1 MIRSYVRVDGVNKAI
16 TVLKGMDPEIRKQ
29 FNKDAKAILRPVI
42 DDAKSRYPASYL
54 SGMGRSWDSGRIFPY
69 VQSRA
74 RSKVKVSVKQ
84 EKNGTLLKIVQL
96 DVAASVIEFAKND
109 PSGGTLSRNLTASS
123 SGAPSRVMW
132 PAFDK
137 HADQVADGVQELC
150 DGVATRITAELKL

>member
-1 MIRSYVRVDGVNKAI
+1 
-16 TVLKGMDPEIRKQ
+16 MDPEIRKQ
-29 FNKDAKAILRPVI
+29 FNKDAKVILRPVI

-74 RSKVKVSVKQ
+74 RAGVKVSVKQ
-84 EKNGTLLKIVQL
+84 ERNGTLLKITQAN
-96 DVAASVIEFAKND
+96 AAAAVIEFARND
-109 PSGGTLSRNLTASS
+109 PSGGTFSRNLTAASS
-123 SGAPSRVMW
+123 SPSRVMW

-150 DGVATRITAELKL
+150 DGVATRLTAELKL